1 MDYQEK
7 VAFLRQYRDSLRLET
22 LLLEELAELRSRA
35 EGLTRVLNGMP
46 GAPSDGGA
54 LPRAVES
61 IVEKQKELEHQAEQC
76 NVIRSEVEKTIEQ
89 TENETDREILYR
101 RYIIGQR
108 FEQISVAMHLEYR
121 WVRRRHKRAVETI
134 PPKNKKQA
142 LANKELADSDQS
154 SESGDFGSS
163 TQNRKTFLP

>member
-1 MDYQEK
+1 MKLENDVVEVQESMDYKEK
-7 VAFLRQYRDSLRLET
+7 IAFLRQYRDSLRREQ

-46 GAPSDGGA
+46 GAPSDGSA

-76 NVIRSEVEKTIEQ
+76 NAIRNEVEKTIEQ
-89 TENETDREILYR
+89 TENETDREILHR
-101 RYIIGQR
+101 CYILGQR

-121 WVRRRHKRAVETI
+121 WVRRKHKRACQKLT
-134 PPKNKKQA
+134 
-142 LANKELADSDQS
+142 
-154 SESGDFGSS
+154 ES
-163 TQNRKTFLP
+163 